1 MPGQAWAKLVVEGTG
16 LKQAASG
23 WSVGLPGDSVARA
36 AREGRPGRP
45 SMANSISLG
54 RHHFLHVT
62 IRRVPATRAVVW
74 LQLGWDDFRHI
85 KAASL
90 AHGALITALGA
101 ILLMLGS
108 SHPYLVAA
116 AISGYLLV
124 GPIMTTGL
132 CELSRRR
139 AAQEPTGFDESL
151 HGMTRNPEGLL
162 YFGLVL
168 AIVAAA
174 WFVLSGVVLQSMLH
188 TSGPSL
194 SDALWGSFS
203 DVASRSQMLAYI
215 GSGAVLAAV
224 VFTLSVVT
232 VPLIIDRHASALD
245 AMWISV
251 QTTFW
256 NLPAMIVWAALIV
269 VLTVIGF
276 APFLFGMIIV
286 APILGHAT
294 WHAYKDL
301 IGE

>member
-1 MPGQAWAKLVVEGTG
+1 
-16 LKQAASG
+16 
-23 WSVGLPGDSVARA
+23 
-36 AREGRPGRP
+36 
-45 SMANSISLG
+45 MANSISLG
-54 RHHFLHVT
+54 RHHVLHVD
-62 IRRVPATRAVVW
+62 IRRVPASRAVVW
-74 LQLGWDDFRHI
+74 LQRGWDDFRHM

-90 AHGALITALGA
+90 GHGALITALGA
-101 ILLMLGS
+101 VLLMLGS

-174 WFVLSGVVLQSMLH
+174 WFVLSGVVLQSVLH

-215 GSGAVLAAV
+215 GSGAVLSAV

-269 VLTVIGF
+269 VLTAIGF

-286 APILGHAT
+286 APVLGHAT